1 MVLRQKLKKSG
12 LFITFEGIEG
22 SGKSTQIHGLAEWLR
37 KKGVNILVTREPG
50 GTPLADRIRSHLLDA
65 RNHRISARTELFL
78 YEVARRDHVMEV
90 IRPALSRGETVLC
103 DRFTD
108 ATVAYQGFGRKI
120 PIRLVQFL
128 NEVAAGGLKPD
139 ITFLMDLPPKKGLAR
154 ARERN
159 KQLDRLESEALDFH
173 QRVRRGYLTLARKEK
188 RRFRII
194 HADSTRNQI
203 LDKICREVAK
213 RL

>member
-1 MVLRQKLKKSG
+1 MGTRQKPKKSG

-22 SGKSTQIHGLAEWLR
+22 SGKSTQIQGLAEWLQ
-37 KKGVNILVTREPG
+37 KNGVKVLVTREPG
-50 GTPLADRIRSHLLDA
+50 GTPLADRIRANLLDA
-65 RNHRISARTELFL
+65 RNHGISSRTELLL

-90 IRPALSRGETVLC
+90 IRPALLRGETVLC

-108 ATVAYQGFGRKI
+108 ATLAYQGFGRKI

-128 NEVAAGGLKPD
+128 NEVATGGLKPD
-139 ITFLMDLPPKKGLAR
+139 LTFLLDLPPKKGLDR
-154 ARERN
+154 ARRRN
-159 KQLDRLESEALDFH
+159 KQLDRLESETIDFH

-194 HADSTRNQI
+194 HARRPRSQI
-203 LDKICREVAK
+203 AAAIYREVEK
-213 RL
+213 FL

>member
-1 MVLRQKLKKSG
+1 MTIFSKKSRA
-12 LFITFEGIEG
+12 LLITFEGIEG
-22 SGKSTQIHGLAEWLR
+22 SGKSTQIKALATWLK
-37 KKGVNILVTREPG
+37 KKGFPLLVTREPG
-50 GTPLADRIRSHLLDA
+50 GTPLADRIRTHLLDA
-65 RNHRISARTELFL
+65 RNHGISPRAELFL

-90 IRPALSRGETVLC
+90 IRPALLRGETVLC

-108 ATVAYQGFGRKI
+108 ATLAYQGFGRKI

-128 NEVAAGGLKPD
+128 NEVATGGLKPD
-139 ITFLMDLPPKKGLAR
+139 LTFLMDLPPKKGIDR
-154 ARERN
+154 ARRRN
-159 KQLDRLESEALDFH
+159 KQLDRLESEAIDFH

-194 HADSTRNQI
+194 HADSNRNQI
-203 LDKICREVAK
+203 LEKICRAVAK